1 MYAQKKVTW
10 KRVIGKR
17 TQALLQDQ
25 SAGLDRRSALSIS
38 KRNLYSN
45 ETPQEARERRR
56 RMYRPVSEEKPAF
69 PAQNKNFHAHV
80 MENKEVVKALG
91 LLATCTQ
98 NVKQV

>member
-1 MYAQKKVTW
+1 
-10 KRVIGKR
+10 
-17 TQALLQDQ
+17 
-25 SAGLDRRSALSIS
+25 
-38 KRNLYSN
+38 
-45 ETPQEARERRR
+45 
-56 RMYRPVSEEKPAF
+56 MYRPVSEEKPAF